1 MLSRPCLG
9 PLVLKRLG
17 KRKEWVTHSKVFQ
30 AGNGGENV
38 LVRRGRLEVSWGQ
51 GKANNANPRLRAG
64 LP

>member
-9 PLVLKRLG
+9 LLVLKRLS

-38 LVRRGRLEVSWGQ
+38 LSGGEDWRSLGDRG
-51 GKANNANPRLRAG
+51 KPRDKELC
-64 LP
+64 PD